1 MAITNAK
8 VTFPGSA
15 VFTAGGT
22 LPNDFQEH
30 ALTCMIFCNDSAV
43 NATVTVYVVPQGE
56 TVQPSSPGVTSEHK
70 IVNALAV
77 PPGET
82 VTFDTEK
89 LILSTGDRIIVEAS
103 SNDKIVVTLSSMRI
117 A

>member
-22 LPNDFQEH
+22 LPNDFQEY
-30 ALTCMIFCNDSAV
+30 AITCMIFCNDSAV
-43 NATVTVYVVPQGE
+43 DADVTIYVVPQGE
-56 TVQPSSPGVTSEHK
+56 TVQPSSSGVTSKHK
-70 IVNALAV
+70 IVNALPV

-82 VTFDTEK
+82 VTFDSEK
-89 LILSTGDRIIVEAS
+89 LILGTGDRIVVESS
-103 SNDKIVVTLSSMRI
+103 SNDKVVVTLSSLRI
-117 A
+117 V

>member
-30 ALTCMIFCNDSAV
+30 ALTCMIFCNDSTV
-43 NATVTVYVVPQGE
+43 NGSVTVYVVPQGE
-56 TVQPSSPGVTSEHK
+56 TVQPSSPGVTSKHK
-70 IVNALAV
+70 IVSNLDV
-77 PPGET
+77 PPGES

-103 SNDKIVVTLSSMRI
+103 SNDKIVVTVSSLRI